1 MKDLLWL
8 IPLFP
13 LAGFVVNGL
22 LYLFSH
28 RTLASGSADDGN
40 EIHPTE
46 ARAAAAPHA
55 SAPSAH
61 VDQHPRVPF
70 KSVHAIL
77 SPLMVALSCVV
88 SFGAILDW
96 VRSEGLSHPHVVT
109 LASWIP
115 QGINSLRLGGRA
127 N

>member
-13 LAGFVVNGL
+13 LAGFAVNGI
-22 LYLFSH
+22 LYLVSH
-28 RTLASGSADDGN
+28 RTEGENAGPDYGH
-40 EIHPTE
+40 EVHPTE
-46 ARAAAAPHA
+46 AKPIAPPHA

-61 VDQHPRVPF
+61 VDQHPHIPF
-70 KSVHAIL
+70 TSVYAL
-77 SPLMVALSCVV
+77 LCPLMIALSGAF

-96 VRSEGLSHPHVVT
+96 VRSEGLAHPHVVT

-115 QGINSLRLGGRA
+115 QGLN
-127 N
+127 